1 MDDPDMESEIQDYS
15 SSDGSDKMNWILDK
29 GLMLG
34 KKALL
39 TGIVIS
45 SVPFVLPPLVVFSAL
60 GLAFSVPSGLA
71 VATYACTEKIM
82 SKLLPMPN
90 PPPLAL
96 EYVEEISSDE
106 KEDDMGFG
114 GEIDMGKEEDKL
126 MEDTKRGVEVR
137 IEFVDKGKE
146 EQIEG
151 KVLVEQDDLG
161 PESILNDEVAEPVI
175 QLGGDQLVEES
186 SYEEDVGDGIP
197 KEGEQPLENIDVGV
211 EESRDGKVHRL
222 VIVFEKNDSNV
233 EEIRDEHPETEIP
246 RVVVKVEKM
255 DESVEEGETLIQA
268 ATMADIID
276 ENKLAGETTG
286 LLERI
291 RDEGKSV
298 EEAEQQGKGISGGNL
313 DEMSVDNVAEAE
325 KQMNDGVETIDVR
338 SIKDEE
344 QRHIVYKKT
353 MVVIGGMDVD
363 NSVTEDLRKENVISS
378 NADVREIADESG
390 FDLFD
395 DKNEAVE
402 QYPRRVCG
410 VRIGFRGENGRD
422 FIPESK
428 VLSEIDSTVK
438 SNEEQVPES
447 EEKIWERIDAMRAI
461 VGYKAPS
468 SRTCVEELKALYMFT
483 GVEPPPS
490 FKDPSDLM
498 EVSSRLQF
506 LMSIV
511 GVK

>member
-1 MDDPDMESEIQDYS
+1 MESEIQDYS

-197 KEGEQPLENIDVGV
+197 KEGEENIDLGV

-276 ENKLAGETTG
+276 ENKLAGERTG

-298 EEAEQQGKGISGGNL
+298 EEAERQGKGISGGNL

-325 KQMNDGVETIDVR
+325 KLMNDGVETIDVR

-353 MVVIGGMDVD
+353 MVVIGGMDVN

-428 VLSEIDSTVK
+428 VLSEKDITVK

-447 EEKIWERIDAMRAI
+447 EEKIWERIHAMRAI
-461 VGYKAPS
+461 VGYKAPT

-483 GVEPPPS
+483 GVEPPSS

>member
-90 PPPLAL
+90 PSLAL

-325 KQMNDGVETIDVR
+325 KLMNDGVETIDVR

-428 VLSEIDSTVK
+428 VLSEKDITVK

-447 EEKIWERIDAMRAI
+447 EEKIWERIHAMRAI
-461 VGYKAPS
+461 VGYKAPT

-483 GVEPPPS
+483 GVEPPSS

>member
-1 MDDPDMESEIQDYS
+1 
-15 SSDGSDKMNWILDK
+15 
-29 GLMLG
+29 
-34 KKALL
+34 
-39 TGIVIS
+39 
-45 SVPFVLPPLVVFSAL
+45 
-60 GLAFSVPSGLA
+60 
-71 VATYACTEKIM
+71 
-82 SKLLPMPN
+82 
-90 PPPLAL
+90 
-96 EYVEEISSDE
+96 
-106 KEDDMGFG
+106 
-114 GEIDMGKEEDKL
+114 
-126 MEDTKRGVEVR
+126 
-137 IEFVDKGKE
+137 
-146 EQIEG
+146 
-151 KVLVEQDDLG
+151 
-161 PESILNDEVAEPVI
+161 
-175 QLGGDQLVEES
+175 
-186 SYEEDVGDGIP
+186 
-197 KEGEQPLENIDVGV
+197 
-211 EESRDGKVHRL
+211 
-222 VIVFEKNDSNV
+222 
-233 EEIRDEHPETEIP
+233 
-246 RVVVKVEKM
+246 
-255 DESVEEGETLIQA
+255 
-268 ATMADIID
+268 
-276 ENKLAGETTG
+276 
-286 LLERI
+286 
-291 RDEGKSV
+291 
-298 EEAEQQGKGISGGNL
+298 
-313 DEMSVDNVAEAE
+313 
-325 KQMNDGVETIDVR
+325 
-338 SIKDEE
+338 
-344 QRHIVYKKT
+344 
-353 MVVIGGMDVD
+353 MDVD

>member
-39 TGIVIS
+39 TG
-45 SVPFVLPPLVVFSAL
+45 
-60 GLAFSVPSGLA
+60 GRQ
-71 VATYACTEKIM
+71 T
-82 SKLLPMPN
+82 N
-90 PPPLAL
+90 
-96 EYVEEISSDE
+96 
-106 KEDDMGFG
+106 G
-114 GEIDMGKEEDKL
+114 GY
-126 MEDTKRGVEVR
+126 KRGVEVR

-197 KEGEQPLENIDVGV
+197 KEDEQPLENIDMGV

-276 ENKLAGETTG
+276 ENKLAGERTG

-298 EEAEQQGKGISGGNL
+298 EEAERQGKGISGGNL

-325 KQMNDGVETIDVR
+325 KLMNDGVETIDVR

-353 MVVIGGMDVD
+353 MVVIGGMDVN

-410 VRIGFRGENGRD
+410 VRIASEQSPGFRGENGRD

-428 VLSEIDSTVK
+428 WFLGAGAGERREDMGTDSCNAGNSGIQSPT
-438 SNEEQVPES
+438 
-447 EEKIWERIDAMRAI
+447 
-461 VGYKAPS
+461 

-483 GVEPPPS
+483 GVEPPSS
-490 FKDPSDLM
+490 FKDPL
-498 EVSSRLQF
+498 
-506 LMSIV
+506 I
-511 GVK
+511 